1 MKNSFFL
8 FYYYRIYKCLDLDQ
22 IIKLIVHHRQIS
34 LEVLQETVQHIVESH
49 CVRVYF
55 EIVQYLHHQ
64 G

>member
-8 FYYYRIYKCLDLDQ
+8 YHYRIYKCLDLDQ
-22 IIKLIVHHRQIS
+22 LNKVIVHHRQIIS
-34 LEVLQETVQHIVESH
+34 VVLQETVQHIVESH